1 MSRLH
6 LIRET
11 VALRAWALAKI
22 RLISYARPRGVE
34 LTEERCEIAVPLS
47 WRKRNHL
54 RSHVARACA
63 GSAPCGRT
71 GEQLG
76 RMRPRSPA

>member
-1 MSRLH
+1 MSRLR

-11 VALRAWALAKI
+11 VALRAWALAMI
-22 RLISYARPRGVE
+22 RLISYVRPRVVE
-34 LTEERCEIAVPLS
+34 LMEERCEITVPLS
-47 WRKRNHL
+47 WRTGNHL
-54 RSHVARACA
+54 PSHVARACA

-71 GEQLG
+71 GERLG